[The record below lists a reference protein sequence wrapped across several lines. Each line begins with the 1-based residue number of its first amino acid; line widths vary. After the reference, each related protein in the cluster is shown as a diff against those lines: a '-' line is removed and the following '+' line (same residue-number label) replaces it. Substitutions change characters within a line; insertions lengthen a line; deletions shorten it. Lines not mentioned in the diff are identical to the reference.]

1 MVALVVVAIAL
12 GIGVPVFTTMA
23 ANERMSSATN
33 DLVTS
38 LHGARSEA
46 LMRQAPIALC
56 PTPDGAGACVG
67 GGNLALG
74 WTVFVDRNGDGSLDA
89 DDVILQRHA
98 ALHPELRDGL
108 TTTPTALRF
117 TDAGALSF
125 DPGEPFTDYHI
136 QLCDRRG
143 DADTGGGI
151 AEGRWIQISG
161 LGRQQLVRTRATLQ
175 SDRNPL
181 GGC

>member
-98 ALHPELRDGL
+98 ALHPELVAAAGDRHIEF
-108 TTTPTALRF
+108 RF
-117 TDAGALSF
+117 NLPQVRIERTGDI
-125 DPGEPFTDYHI
+125 GEVVVVHV
-136 QLCDRRG
+136 RS
-143 DADTGGGI
+143 
-151 AEGRWIQISG
+151 E
-161 LGRQQLVRTRATLQ
+161 RQDLFR
-175 SDRNPL
+175 
-181 GGC
+181 C